1 MWSSIFQIALDII
14 GSYSHIAASIA
25 PSDRDVGRL
34 EMGTQ
39 VGVEVVE
46 MDRK

>member
-1 MWSSIFQIALDII
+1 MESDIIQIALDII
-14 GSYSHIAASIA
+14 GSYSHIAAPIA
-25 PSDRDVGRL
+25 PSDRCIGRL

-46 MDRK
+46 LDHK